1 VTSWQIRR
9 GGVKDLDAVLAL
21 WALSDLSLRESDSVE
36 LLSRLLTF
44 DPDAVLIA
52 DSGTAVLGSLIAA
65 WNGWRGGF
73 YRLAV
78 APEHRRRGLAT
89 ALVREGESRLSQRGA
104 VRVDATVPTDD
115 PIARGFWI
123 AAGYQC
129 ESNRSRLVRH
139 LSESL

>member
-1 VTSWQIRR
+1 MASWQFRR
-9 GGVKDLDAVLAL
+9 GGVKDLEAVLAL
-21 WALSDLSLRESDSVE
+21 WALAGLTVRDSDNVE

-52 DSGTAVLGSLIAA
+52 DDGSQMLGSLLAA

-89 ALVREGESRLSQRGA
+89 ALVREGESRLSRRGA
-104 VRVDATVPTDD
+104 VRVDVTAPTDD
-115 PIARGFWI
+115 PVALGFWI

-129 ESNRSRLVRH
+129 ESDRSRLVRQ
-139 LSESL
+139 L